1 MNQELPILY
10 TPVQTARIMGISRSQ
25 VYNLMNSGDLNSIHI
40 GRSRRIANTHVQ
52 QFIQSLEKVAQPMN
66 NDRKVSDNSKDQIIV
81 IVETE
86 LPVSTNRNLST
97 TQFGSEYTRVD
108 VWT

>member
-1 MNQELPILY
+1 
-10 TPVQTARIMGISRSQ
+10 
-25 VYNLMNSGDLNSIHI
+25 
-40 GRSRRIANTHVQ
+40 
-52 QFIQSLEKVAQPMN
+52 MN

-97 TQFGSEYTRVD
+97 TQFGSEYTRVE